1 MVFSGHGPQ
10 GEFPGSGL
18 KNPTEHCSHV
28 GAGQG
33 SSSHSRLSASY
44 PAGHSTGKKH
54 ENTFS
59 DVVLQFL
66 L

>member
-1 MVFSGHGPQ
+1 MVFSGQGPQ

-44 PAGHSTGKKH
+44 PVGHSTGKK
-54 ENTFS
+54 TRKYIF
-59 DVVLQFL
+59 
-66 L
+66 